1 MIFFVRVILS
11 IVESAMGG
19 FCVLVGLIQINCQ
32 KSAGLYAVLGAA
44 CIDMPHAGQ
53 ALYAVVLK
61 PVP

>member
-1 MIFFVRVILS
+1 
-11 IVESAMGG
+11 MGG